1 MFSNFKNVGCVSIEI
16 SRDSEWKNY
25 SIILYII
32 QQISFQVCCTFH
44 ECVKSTR
51 GQICEEIYADLAE
64 NSAQ

>member
-32 QQISFQVCCTFH
+32 QQISFQVCCTLQQGTQKN
-44 ECVKSTR
+44 V
-51 GQICEEIYADLAE
+51 I
-64 NSAQ
+64 